1 MNKTEFTEKIISLLA
16 DYPRDKVMEQ
26 LEFYLEAIDDRKE
39 DGMTEEEAVEALG
52 SIERIAEEIKIGL
65 PLTSLA
71 GSAIKKSR
79 SSAGNKTLW
88 AVLAALGSPL
98 WLVLVLCALILLLS
112 VYVVIWSVAVA
123 LWAAEAS
130 LALGGIA
137 GVIHG
142 IVRIFGGQIGGGMMV
157 SGAYAFAAGLSILL
171 FTPFCKATKGL
182 AAVSVMI
189 PKKIKSAL
197 FGSGKGEVK

>member
-1 MNKTEFTEKIISLLA
+1 MNRSEFTEKILSLLA
-16 DYPRDKVMEQ
+16 DYPQDKVMEQ

-39 DGMTEEEAVEALG
+39 DGMTEEEAVAALG
-52 SIERIAEEIKIGL
+52 STEKIAGEIKLNL

-88 AVLAALGSPL
+88 VVLAALGSPL
-98 WLVLVLCALILLLS
+98 WLMLVICALVLLLS
-112 VYVVIWSVAVA
+112 VYIVIWSAAVA

-130 LALGGIA
+130 LALGGAA

-142 IVRIFGGQIGGGMMV
+142 LVRIFGGESGGGMMV
-157 SGAYAFAAGLSILL
+157 AGAFAFAAGLSILL

-182 AAVSVMI
+182 AAISVMI
-189 PKKIKSAL
+189 PKKIKSVL
-197 FGSGKGEVK
+197 FGSGKGEIK

>member
-1 MNKTEFTEKIISLLA
+1 MNRSEFTEKILSLLA
-16 DYPRDKVMEQ
+16 DYPQDKVMEQ

-52 SIERIAEEIKIGL
+52 SIEKIAEEIKINL

-79 SSAGNKTLW
+79 RSAGNKTLW
-88 AVLAALGSPL
+88 VVLAALGSPL

-112 VYVVIWSVAVA
+112 VYIVIWSAAVS
-123 LWAAEAS
+123 LWAAEAA
-130 LALGGIA
+130 LALGGAA
-137 GVIHG
+137 GIVHG
-142 IVRIFGGQIGGGMMV
+142 LVRIFSGEIGGGMMV
-157 SGAYAFAAGLSILL
+157 VGALAFAAGLSILL

-182 AAVSVMI
+182 AAVSVKI
-189 PKKIKSAL
+189 PKKIKSVL